1 MDTSSHLLDHKSSG
15 LLAARRQAVCY
26 RVQVKPLRDIRR
38 DNLDLLLFQA
48 GGQKALADKLGKD
61 KNQVYQWGLPADNPA
76 SRNISDRTARAI
88 EAAMAKP
95 AGWMDHE
102 HVEGR
107 ETGGITAPLPSQSG
121 GLDSGKLQASINFLE
136 QQFALWGREFN
147 AADQTMLIAGVYQR
161 LTASDTPNL
170 IELSRWL
177 TDQMTGDANEREG
190 EVGST
195 GSADRGRNSRRAGAA

>member
-1 MDTSSHLLDHKSSG
+1 MQLSSHLLDHKSSS

-38 DNLDLLLFQA
+38 ENLHHLTFEA

-88 EAAMAKP
+88 EESLGKP
-95 AGWMDHE
+95 RGWMDHE
-102 HVEGR
+102 HLDPA
-107 ETGGITAPLPSQSG
+107 TARSAPAASSQSG
-121 GLDSGKLQASINFLE
+121 GLDSGKLSASITFLE
-136 QQFALWGREFN
+136 QQFALWDREFN
-147 AADQTMLIAGVYQR
+147 AADQTLLIAGVYQR

-177 TDQMTGDANEREG
+177 TDQMTGGSNEREG
-190 EVGST
+190 EVGSI
-195 GSADRGRNSRRAGAA
+195 GGADRGRNPRRAGAA

>member
-1 MDTSSHLLDHKSSG
+1 MQLSSHLLDDKSSI

-38 DNLDLLLFQA
+38 ENLHHLTFEA

-88 EAAMAKP
+88 EEALGKP
-95 AGWMDHE
+95 RGWMDHE
-102 HVEGR
+102 YLDPATSR
-107 ETGGITAPLPSQSG
+107 SAPAAASQSG
-121 GLDSGKLQASINFLE
+121 GLDSGKLSASITFLE

-147 AADQTMLIAGVYQR
+147 AADQTLLIAGVYQR

-177 TDQMTGDANEREG
+177 TDQMTGGSNEREG

-195 GSADRGRNSRRAGAA
+195 GSADRSRNSRRAGAA

>member
-1 MDTSSHLLDHKSSG
+1 M
-15 LLAARRQAVCY
+15 R
-26 RVQVKPLRDIRR
+26 PLREIRR
-38 DNLDLLLFQA
+38 DNLLRLITEE
-48 GGQKALADKLGKD
+48 GGQKALADRLGKD
-61 KNQVYQWGLPADNPA
+61 KNQVYQWGLPTDNQA

-88 EAAMAKP
+88 EEATGKPRGWLDHDHPTTPAAGQSA
-95 AGWMDHE
+95 AL
-102 HVEGR
+102 
-107 ETGGITAPLPSQSG
+107 ASQVG
-121 GLDSGKLQASINFLE
+121 GLDSGKLSSSITFLE

-147 AADQTMLIAGVYQR
+147 AADQTLLIAGVYQR

-190 EVGST
+190 EVGSA

>member
-1 MDTSSHLLDHKSSG
+1 MQLSSHLLDRKSSS

-38 DNLDLLLFQA
+38 ENLHHLTFEA

-88 EAAMAKP
+88 EEALGKP
-95 AGWMDHE
+95 RGWMDHE
-102 HVEGR
+102 YLDPGTSR
-107 ETGGITAPLPSQSG
+107 SAPAASSQSG
-121 GLDSGKLQASINFLE
+121 GLDSGKLSASITFLE

-147 AADQTMLIAGVYQR
+147 AADQTLLIAGVYQR

-177 TDQMTGDANEREG
+177 TDQMTGGSNEREG

>member
-1 MDTSSHLLDHKSSG
+1 MQLSSHLLDDKSSI

-38 DNLDLLLFQA
+38 ENLHHLTFEA

-88 EAAMAKP
+88 EEALGKP
-95 AGWMDHE
+95 RGWMDHE
-102 HVEGR
+102 YLDPATSR
-107 ETGGITAPLPSQSG
+107 SAPAAASQSG
-121 GLDSGKLQASINFLE
+121 GLDSGKLSASITFLE

-147 AADQTMLIAGVYQR
+147 AADQTLLIAGVYQR

-177 TDQMTGDANEREG
+177 TDQMTGGSNEREG